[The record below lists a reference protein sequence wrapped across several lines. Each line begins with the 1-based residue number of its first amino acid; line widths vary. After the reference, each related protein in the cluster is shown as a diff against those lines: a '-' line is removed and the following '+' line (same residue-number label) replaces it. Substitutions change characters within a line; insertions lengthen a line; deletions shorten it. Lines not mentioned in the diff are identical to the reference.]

1 MHQPNTVNIQR
12 LQVGLCLLPSLA
24 FIYLLDFFFC
34 IAVSHSK
41 ANKKGMVKKSK
52 SLPLSC
58 ESHDANV
65 NSTTTMPSDELQMD
79 NNTDDRDL
87 FTSANTTAEES
98 PKRSEVLHPIQT
110 TPPAK
115 GTHEMK
121 LLNGKTP
128 GRERNKTSADS
139 NTNSGYRKS
148 IDLDNASSLKS
159 TAFDFSSPLSETRNS
174 SSHPWLNSLDSR
186 SFHRNP
192 RANIANRDD
201 MKAKLPHPHD
211 LFYDDCK
218 PITSTVPKPP
228 INSSKYASGSNK
240 GAKQDGKG
248 KDRRNAKTKG
258 TMLTDDNVFAS
269 ASAYDGASFDSSER
283 KASAGFDL
291 GPIGTRKS
299 PSSTPIWEPMH
310 SIQHPIPL
318 NIANQPTNGSMLNSV
333 DNDESFFTGVTRTA
347 YEPAH
352 ATTFNDLL
360 AQQQLKSAEL
370 NLLRKQYQTAGAYR
384 FMHSMYPNQEASGSG
399 ASAQPAQNLW
409 NSSLFSLIQSQQKLK
424 QQQQQVFVGLFI

>member
-1 MHQPNTVNIQR
+1 
-12 LQVGLCLLPSLA
+12 
-24 FIYLLDFFFC
+24 
-34 IAVSHSK
+34 
-41 ANKKGMVKKSK
+41 MVKKSK

-58 ESHDANV
+58 ESIDANV
-65 NSTTTMPSDELQMD
+65 SSSTTMPSDNSQMD
-79 NNTDDRDL
+79 NNVDDRDM
-87 FTSANTTAEES
+87 FASANTTAEES
-98 PKRSEVLHPIQT
+98 PKRSDVLHPIQT

-139 NTNSGYRKS
+139 NASSGYRKF

-174 SSHPWLNSLDSR
+174 GSHPWLNSADPSR
-186 SFHRNP
+186 SYHRNP
-192 RANIANRDD
+192 RANIPNRDD

-218 PITSTVPKPP
+218 PTTPTAPKPP
-228 INSSKYASGSNK
+228 TNSSKYASGSNK
-240 GAKQDGKG
+240 GTKQDGKG
-248 KDRRNAKTKG
+248 KDRRNAKLKG
-258 TMLTDDNVFAS
+258 PMVADDNLFAS
-269 ASAYDGASFDSSER
+269 ASAYDGVTFDNSER

-318 NIANQPTNGSMLNSV
+318 NIANQATNGSMLNNV
-333 DNDESFFTGVTRTA
+333 DNDESFFTGVARTA

-360 AQQQLKSAEL
+360 AQQQLKSAEQL
-370 NLLRKQYQTAGAYR
+370 NLLRKQYQNAGGYR
-384 FMHSMYPNQEASGSG
+384 FMHSMYPNQEASASG
-399 ASAQPAQNLW
+399 TSAQPAQNLW
-409 NSSLFSLIQSQQKLK
+409 NSSLFSLIQSQQKQK
-424 QQQQQVFVGLFI
+424 QQQQQVLVGLIYLNTGR